1 MSRFPI
7 TPVLVNGNWTITL
20 GKPVIKELAPISKR
34 SANRGKQNRFSRQGA
49 EELRFQ
55 AYQRFQR
62 IIIIQL
68 TGQVRDD
75 QSISKTHES
84 VNSTDIY
91 TITIKSTNYQES
103 QDIFDN
109 MRAILLDA
117 NANAI
122 TSHYIIGEMELAP
135 TRGRFAY
142 DVEVQARKAGR
153 VRDTG

>member
-1 MSRFPI
+1 
-7 TPVLVNGNWTITL
+7 VNGNWTITL
-20 GKPVIKELAPISKR
+20 GKPVIKELVPISKR
-34 SANRGKQNRFSRQGA
+34 STNNRGEKGRFKRNGA

-62 IIIIQL
+62 VIIIQL
-68 TGQVRDD
+68 TDQVRDD
-75 QSISKTHES
+75 QSISKTNES
-84 VNSTDIY
+84 VNSADIY
-91 TITIKSTNYQES
+91 TLTIKSTNYQES

-109 MRAILLDA
+109 MRAIVLDK

-122 TSHYIIGEMELAP
+122 YSHYLIGDMELAP
-135 TRGRFAY
+135 TRGRWAY